1 MTLAEYEELLADM
14 IARDKLT
21 LEQAQQLRT
30 MFINGDI
37 REDDL
42 PLPLE
47 QAREKDKSLWFLFY
61 PFSLDRNRLS
71 LQSRTNHRNKL
82 MQIFSEDVTR
92 TTVYAESTNEW
103 HKAQVNLI
111 GAAMYANW
119 LAGNGTNAEPS
130 IDAMIDEQLTYLY
143 RFAGEQS
150 AMFLLGT
157 PYSEEYTVNRLLL
170 YGGAVWASWF
180 MGNESVSYDD
190 GYVIEYRA
198 ADDMR
203 TCQPC
208 RSAQGYYRIGTGPM
222 PGQICYGG
230 SRCRCERI
238 VVYAPEILA
247 RL

>member
-1 MTLAEYEELLADM
+1 MSLAEYEELLADM

-30 MFINGDI
+30 MFMNGDI

-47 QAREKDKSLWFLFY
+47 QAREKDDLSIALFGLPVFQTRQSLV
-61 PFSLDRNRLS
+61 RRENIRA
-71 LQSRTNHRNKL
+71 RTMRVFNDT
-82 MQIFSEDVTR
+82 MPIIASDIESTR
-92 TTVYAESTNEW
+92 TFHEEA
-103 HKAQVNLI
+103 ARILQ
-111 GAAMYANW
+111 GAMFSNW
-119 LAGNGTNAEPS
+119 MAGHGTSDTPN
-130 IDAMIDEQLTYLY
+130 IDSMIDEQLTYLY

-150 AMFLLGT
+150 AMSLLGT

-180 MGNESVSYDD
+180 YGNESVSYDD

-203 TCQPC
+203 TCSNC
-208 RSAQGYYRIGTGPM
+208 RQAQGYYRIGTGPM